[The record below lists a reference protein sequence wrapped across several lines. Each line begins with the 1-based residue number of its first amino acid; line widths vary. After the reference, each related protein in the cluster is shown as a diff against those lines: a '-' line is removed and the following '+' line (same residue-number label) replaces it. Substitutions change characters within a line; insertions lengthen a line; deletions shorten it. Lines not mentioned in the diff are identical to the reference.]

1 MLVSEQAPLPV
12 VTHIGVQGMAGYLIP
27 TFLAL
32 CGALLWLN
40 PIDRLFYSLVA
51 IFLALGSWIT
61 SNLGGFFLGMLVGV
75 VGGALAF
82 AWTTDAESASPGWLD
97 ERWIALPTRRL
108 VLMFRQTAQALPQL
122 DRGAR
127 LPGSVRLALP
137 SAADK
142 ALGYLGD
149 DAQPAAGQELSSD
162 QAASHGT
169 AGHAAAGHG
178 TAGHATAADDG

>member
-1 MLVSEQAPLPV
+1 MLVSEQAPVPV
-12 VTHIGVQGMAGYLIP
+12 VTHIGVQGLAGYLIP
-27 TFLAL
+27 AFLAL

-61 SNLGGFFLGMLVGV
+61 SNLGGFFLGMLAGV

-82 AWTTDAESASPGWLD
+82 AWTTDAEYESPGWFD
-97 ERWIALPTRRL
+97 QRRIVLPTRRL
-108 VLMFRQTAQALPQL
+108 VLMLRLKAEALPQL
-122 DRGAR
+122 DRGPR

-137 SAADK
+137 SASDN

-149 DAQPAAGQELSSD
+149 DVDASTS
-162 QAASHGT
+162 QAASDGDVT
-169 AGHAAAGHG
+169 ARDVRGVGRQQP
-178 TAGHATAADDG
+178 